1 MMVSKP
7 LACEATMNNTTM
19 IRLMLAGV
27 LGIAAASIPPAHAQ
41 STLGG
46 AKQQQNKIGG
56 VAKPAPVVGGAT
68 VHAATPAAPKPPGPA
83 VNLAGKPGPTGTPT
97 TTANAQAQA
106 PHPTPLVTTSKK
118 SGAVVTSNMKCSGG
132 ACTSVVPKP

>member
-1 MMVSKP
+1 MN
-7 LACEATMNNTTM
+7 NNTT
-19 IRLMLAGV
+19 IKLVLTAALGV
-27 LGIAAASIPPAHAQ
+27 AIASVPSAYAQ

-56 VAKPAPVVGGAT
+56 VAKPAPVVGGAV
-68 VHAATPAAPKPPGPA
+68 VHTPSPPAPKQPAPAA
-83 VNLAGKPGPTGTPT
+83 NLASKPASIGTPTPT
-97 TTANAQAQA
+97 TTANAQGQA
-106 PHPTPLVTTSKK
+106 PRPAPPVTTSKK

>member
-1 MMVSKP
+1 
-7 LACEATMNNTTM
+7 MNNAT
-19 IRLMLAGV
+19 IRLMLTAALGV
-27 LGIAAASIPPAHAQ
+27 AIVAAPSVFAQ

-68 VHAATPAAPKPPGPA
+68 VHAATPPAPPKPGPA
-83 VNLAGKPGPTGTPT
+83 VNLAGKPGSTGASTPT
-97 TTANAQAQA
+97 TTANAPGQA
-106 PHPTPLVTTSKK
+106 PRPTPPVTTSKK

>member
-1 MMVSKP
+1 MK
-7 LACEATMNNTTM
+7 NTTM

-27 LGIAAASIPPAHAQ
+27 LGIAAANIPSAYGQ

-56 VAKPAPVVGGAT
+56 VAKPAPTLGGAT
-68 VHAATPAAPKPPGPA
+68 VHTSTPPAPKPPGPT
-83 VNLAGKPGPTGTPT
+83 VNQASKPGSTGTPTPT
-97 TTANAQAQA
+97 TTANALGQA
-106 PHPTPLVTTSKK
+106 PQPTPPVATSKK
-118 SGAVVTSNMKCSGG
+118 SGAVVTNNMKCSGG

>member
-68 VHAATPAAPKPPGPA
+68 VHTATPPAPKSPG
-83 VNLAGKPGPTGTPT
+83 LAGKPGPTGTPT
-97 TTANAQAQA
+97 TTANALGQAQQ
-106 PHPTPLVTTSKK
+106 PTPPVTTSRK
-118 SGAVVTSNMKCSGG
+118 SGAVVTNNMKCAGG